1 MDRILVFLPTL
12 NESKSASALVAEI
25 NNLAQ
30 VNFLVVD
37 DGSKDGTYE
46 ELLSLKLD
54 NLEIIQR
61 GKRLGIGSAHTLA
74 INFAIKKSY
83 DFLLTMDADGTHRVE
98 DVLKIANIRHQA
110 DLIVGSRFAQGAEII
125 NWPWLRLKLTRSAHL
140 VTRLGLGLD
149 YDCSSGLRCYKLSAF
164 ERELIDKFDA
174 TGYDF
179 FFKTIHLIARHKK
192 SILDFP
198 VTLEA
203 RVLGNSKMTIS
214 QAIKSI
220 SVLIV
225 EVFKYRFKYIIGRF

>member
-74 INFAIKKSY
+74 INFAMKKSY

-98 DVLKIANIRHQA
+98 DVLKIVNIRDQA
-110 DLIVGSRFAQGAEII
+110 DLIIGSRFAQGAEIM
-125 NWPWLRLKLTRSAHL
+125 NWPLLRLILTRSAHFI
-140 VTRLGLGLD
+140 TQLGLGLD
-149 YDCSSGLRCYKLSAF
+149 YDCSSGLRCYK
-164 ERELIDKFDA
+164 
-174 TGYDF
+174 
-179 FFKTIHLIARHKK
+179 
-192 SILDFP
+192 
-198 VTLEA
+198 
-203 RVLGNSKMTIS
+203 
-214 QAIKSI
+214 
-220 SVLIV
+220 
-225 EVFKYRFKYIIGRF
+225 

>member
-1 MDRILVFLPTL
+1 MDRLLIFLPTL
-12 NESKSASALVAEI
+12 NESKSAPALVNEI

-30 VNFLVVD
+30 VNFLIVD

-61 GKRLGIGSAHTLA
+61 GKRLGIGSAHSLA
-74 INFAIKKSY
+74 IRFAMKKSFN
-83 DFLLTMDADGTHRVE
+83 FLLTMDADGTHRVE
-98 DVLKIANIRHQA
+98 DVLKIINIRDQA
-110 DLIVGSRFAQGAEII
+110 DLIVDSRFAEGAEIM
-125 NWPWLRLKLTRSAHL
+125 NWPLLRLLLTRSAHL

-149 YDCSSGLRCYKLSAF
+149 YDCSSGLRCYRLSAF
-164 ERELIDKFDA
+164 ERELIDKFDS
-174 TGYDF
+174 TGYEF
-179 FFKTIHLIARHKK
+179 FFKTIHLIARRKK

-203 RVLGNSKMTIS
+203 RVLGNSKMTIF
-214 QAIKSI
+214 QALKSI

-225 EVFKYRFKYIIGRF
+225 EVFKYRLDDIIRRF